1 MKNYLFASLTVLLCV
16 SAASGA
22 PTVVVGNHD
31 LLPNTPGQ
39 SINIPV
45 TGAVG
50 VEGLNAYVQIGDT
63 TAGPVIS
70 NITDP
75 NFGAMGV
82 DLETGTIFAGNNFGQ
97 LTSLTQNRLWIL
109 DIITASGSAAT
120 SGTLMT
126 ITLDTTGLTTGTFDL
141 LLAGTN
147 GGDTEFLDSLGGLIQ
162 ASITNGTVT
171 VIPEPMTLTLLG
183 IPVIAGLLR
192 RRKRTC

>member
-1 MKNYLFASLTVLLCV
+1 MKNYFVASLTVLLSI
-16 SAASGA
+16 SAASGV

-162 ASITNGTVT
+162 ASITNGTIT
-171 VIPEPMTLTLLG
+171 VPEPMTLTLLG
-183 IPVIAGLLR
+183 IPAIAGLLR